1 MNQANLQDGTPVFC
15 LRKRDAYMLDARIDS
30 YLQHG
35 IFFEEHD
42 IIFDVG
48 TNIGIFGIRAFQRHR
63 AVRVFAFEP
72 IPAVYEV
79 LKANAAKFGGK
90 QFHAINCALSSHSN
104 EQTFTYYPTA
114 PAFTTAYAYEW
125 DSHPTEFQRAIE
137 GHLRTAP
144 KLHRLLPPRL
154 VSSLVANSMRS
165 KAQQLR
171 CPTHTISEMI
181 RQHGLPRIDLL
192 KITSEGAELEVLR
205 GIAPEHWI
213 KIRKFVIQ
221 VRDIDGRLETIKQL
235 LISKNVSNITTE
247 QEKGFEKSNLVNLFA
262 YR

>member
-15 LRKRDAYMLDARIDS
+15 LRKRDAYMLDKRIDS

-42 IIFDVG
+42 VIFDIG
-48 TNIGIFGIRAFQRHR
+48 TNIGLFGVRAFQRHR
-63 AVRVFAFEP
+63 AIRVFAFEP

-90 QFHAINCALSSHSN
+90 QFHAINCALSSRAT
-104 EQTFTYYPTA
+104 EQIFTHYPSA

-125 DSHPTEFQRAIE
+125 DSYPMEFRRAIE
-137 GHLRTAP
+137 GHLRSAP
-144 KLHRLLPPRL
+144 KLHKLLPPRL
-154 VSSLVANSMRS
+154 MSSFVANQMRS

-171 CPTHTISEMI
+171 CPTHTISEII
-181 RQHGLPRIDLL
+181 RQYELPRIDLL
-192 KITSEGAELEVLR
+192 KITSEGAELDILR
-205 GIAPEHWI
+205 GIATEHWI

-235 LISKNVSNITTE
+235 LISKNVSNITIE
-247 QEKGFEKSNLVNLFA
+247 QEKGFEKSSIVNLFA

>member
-1 MNQANLQDGTPVFC
+1 
-15 LRKRDAYMLDARIDS
+15 
-30 YLQHG
+30 
-35 IFFEEHD
+35 
-42 IIFDVG
+42 
-48 TNIGIFGIRAFQRHR
+48 
-63 AVRVFAFEP
+63 
-72 IPAVYEV
+72 
-79 LKANAAKFGGK
+79 
-90 QFHAINCALSSHSN
+90 
-104 EQTFTYYPTA
+104 
-114 PAFTTAYAYEW
+114 
-125 DSHPTEFQRAIE
+125 
-137 GHLRTAP
+137 
-144 KLHRLLPPRL
+144 
-154 VSSLVANSMRS
+154 
-165 KAQQLR
+165 
-171 CPTHTISEMI
+171 MI